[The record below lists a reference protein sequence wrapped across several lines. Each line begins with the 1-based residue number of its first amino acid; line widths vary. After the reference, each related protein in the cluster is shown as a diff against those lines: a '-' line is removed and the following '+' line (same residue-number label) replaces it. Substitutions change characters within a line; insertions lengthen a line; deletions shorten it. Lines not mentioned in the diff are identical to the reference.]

1 MVGKPNPDAL
11 RDLAQKQL
19 TGAPVEDLPQRSAEQ
34 LLYEL
39 QLHQLELEMQSD
51 ELRRANLDLEEA
63 RRHYLALYD
72 FAPVGYLSLG
82 LNGLIAEIHQT
93 GAGLLGMARQEILE
107 RHFVSFVAPH
117 DADRWLI
124 FFKRALPHADQQQLI
139 ELTLKGP
146 EREFPA
152 QLVFQQC
159 LCDDN
164 NALLGM
170 TLTDISQSEQLK
182 KLKLA
187 EQQLLIAAK
196 AFESQ
201 EGILITDANNT
212 ILRVNTAFTRL
223 TGYSN
228 QDVVGKNPKILS
240 SGRMDTSFYAVMWA
254 SILDTGAW
262 EGEIWNR
269 RKDGTVYLEN
279 LAVSSV
285 KDGNGNVSHYVG
297 CLTDITFSKEA
308 DDKIKQLA
316 FYDALTGLPNR
327 SLLRERLMLALAA
340 SHRNSRH
347 GALLLLDLDNFKTL
361 NDTLGHDRG
370 DILLQQVAERLLA
383 CVGEADTVARF
394 GGDEFV
400 LLLEDLSEAADQ
412 AIVEIERIG
421 QQILETFNQL
431 YSLAGYEYRSTPS
444 IGITLFNGQKQTPD
458 ALLKQADI
466 ALYQAKAA
474 GRNTLCFFDV
484 QMQTQIENRV
494 ALERDLR
501 LAVIKN
507 QFTLYYQP
515 QVLHNRA
522 NIGAEAL
529 IRWFHPERGMVS
541 PADFIPL
548 AEDTGLIVPI
558 GRWVLEAACD
568 QLKMWQQSEQARH
581 LQLAV
586 NVSARQFH
594 QGDFVAQVH
603 QALSRSGI
611 NPVRL
616 KLELTES
623 LVLDDINDTIEKMHA
638 LRKIGVCF
646 SMDDFGTGYSSLSSL
661 KKLPLDQL
669 KIDQSFVRD
678 IAADPDDAVIVQT
691 IIAMAKSFAME
702 VIAEGVETELQR
714 AFLEQHGCM
723 VIQGYLTGRPMP
735 LAEFEAL
742 VKGSPA
748 LR

>member
-82 LNGLIAEIHQT
+82 LNGLIAEINQT

-117 DADRWLI
+117 DVGRWLI
-124 FFKRALPHADQQQLI
+124 FFKEALPHAGQQQLI
-139 ELTLKGP
+139 ELTLKGRK
-146 EREFPA
+146 REFPA

-228 QDVVGKNPKILS
+228 QDVVGKNPRILS
-240 SGRMDTSFYAVMWA
+240 SGRMDTSFYAAMWA

-327 SLLRERLMLALAA
+327 SLLRERLMLAFAA

-347 GALLLLDLDNFKTL
+347 GALLLIDLDNFKTL

-484 QMQTQIENRV
+484 QMQMQIENRV

-678 IAADPDDAVIVQT
+678 IATDPDDAVIVQT

-702 VIAEGVETELQR
+702 VIAEGVETEQQR
-714 AFLEQHGCM
+714 AFLELHGCM

-735 LAEFEAL
+735 LAAFEAL